1 MSGECSACPSSTRLI
16 YFCQKEKQD
25 FGTKTTLEQML
36 LHNAKDAHWCES
48 YDVWLIMKLSAP
60 RHRPWVR
67 ALLHPGS
74 GRGQFFVLSW
84 ADTAPSSVR
93 RPEVSQW
100 RGLGLGGYVRPGPRS
115 AAAVWCDQAH
125 VRGLFRAGNE
135 KIIHMY
141 LYHAKHN
148 SSNWRRSCVDWK
160 MSCLFILKVIKAVLA
175 ARGY

>member
-1 MSGECSACPSSTRLI
+1 MFVRFFLISGECSACPSSTRLI

-115 AAAVWCDQAH
+115 AAGVTTCEGSLQSWN
-125 VRGLFRAGNE
+125 RE
-135 KIIHMY
+135 MKIIHTSISR
-141 LYHAKHN
+141 N
-148 SSNWRRSCVDWK
+148 T
-160 MSCLFILKVIKAVLA
+160 
-175 ARGY
+175 